1 MLNMSFQDRS
11 GAVLVLVDSPSRVV
25 GLARVPSSRLRNLPD
40 LASNALS
47 QALDYIGSPAART
60 GSVTQMGQAAADA
73 VDQGKLHVFI
83 MSQGSAP
90 KGHGRGYAAITP
102 KTVATPAGI
111 GADSIMGTGKTGG
124 FDASLVPG
132 AASGLSTIGG
142 MVDVARQVASV
153 ADHGLNLS
161 SALSLVGAVAKV
173 VTGGSLGA
181 AGMGTLPG
189 TIMNLTDAPLSHM
202 EDGVLVLDSPLDISA
217 CDLPIEGQEVLGD
230 PVALAT
236 GEEILPLVDARL
248 PGQEG
253 LVWQRLYR
261 SRLCESDVGLGRG
274 WRTPFHTRIEER
286 AGPDGQPE
294 SLLYHDEQGRKV
306 YFAHVRS
313 GAFSDQVAEGLRL
326 HRRYQP
332 HWGDDEMVIHFPD
345 GHVKAFTRAA
355 KQGPWRLSLWLTPH
369 HGHYRCD
376 YEGPRLVRIRCGDHT
391 TVQLEYTPEQ
401 RLTAVHHCRTSLA
414 ADEQAADTLLAT
426 LARYIYND
434 HGELVRAVDQYG
446 REEHYDYDNG
456 LLVCRT
462 LPSGYRHH
470 LHWSGNGPFARCVE
484 QYGDDKSFHYQM
496 HYSDDTSVEGQ
507 LHTTV
512 TLPDGHSHQYTFNSH
527 GRLLRKVAADGSE
540 ERYHYDLH
548 QRLTLHIDGD
558 GHYHRYVY
566 DPLGRLSE
574 ERHGDQHLHHRYNDA
589 GQCIATAD
597 SLGFRFVREFD
608 ASGALVR
615 EQQGVSFD
623 DVHHS
628 DQRLAS
634 HYHYREGQIS
644 AVTGPGQPTLHLSY
658 RADKVD
664 KSVST
669 HRPAAFTNA
678 PGMPLLAR
686 HGEQSWRYS
695 YSATGQLTALLSPTR
710 EVISWLYNERGQ
722 IIRQGRFLLGREDQ
736 REETHYQYD
745 TAGRLTQLT
754 LPDGQTEHL
763 AYAGLSQ
770 PTAITQAD
778 GSSVVLSYNAERQ
791 LTGLLRSDQ
800 AFFRL
805 RYNAC
810 QRLEHSQHFDDRQRH
825 YHWTPG
831 GQLQAID
838 EGSHEHPGPRIEL
851 THDALGSMIERRSYA
866 RRHDTAPRHSDHYQ
880 YDDRQRLTAAHN
892 EQARLLQQWRP
903 DNRLAACQGWYKDAT
918 GDLHEWHLRYD
929 YDEQGRLA
937 ELHLPDGTTVQHH
950 YDAHHRL
957 TGLSHQHCP
966 LLHRTLNAFGS
977 ETQRTLPGRE
987 PPLLSQTFD
996 HRDRLIGQQWTQHD
1010 QPRQRLYRYGLHQQL
1025 QQHSDSHSG
1034 TANYH
1039 YDALRQLQEVHLI
1052 DSGGNEQRHA
1062 YVFDSFGNPSHV
1074 AGQPAEA
1081 TCDRLT
1087 LLGERRYHYDE
1098 RGNQTE
1104 VRSLNGQLL
1113 QRRVFDTL
1121 NQLREVHSDTTSA
1134 WYDYDP
1140 LGRRIGK
1147 TVATY
1152 RLVQEEGDSH
1162 DPNGWTRQRLSRR
1175 HTHYYWQGHHLLGEQ
1190 TDGHYRWYLY
1200 EPTPQDSQRRSYRP
1214 LLLID
1219 HGHPYHYVLDQRGA
1233 PLALLDQQGHPVWQA
1248 EPDVWGHASVSLHSV
1263 ANPLRLQGQYEDEES
1278 GLHYNSYRYYDPHS
1292 GRYISQDPIGLL
1304 GGLNPYRYGPNP
1316 LSWID
1321 PLGLCAEAI
1330 EDIAGNGTDPGL
1342 LASGGSLLLDMIP
1355 GLGTLKA
1362 VGQAITGTDWV
1373 TGESVDRS
1381 GELIGAAMS
1390 IIPFGRVLS
1399 KGKKALDIAEEAA
1412 RKLKNAED
1420 WLKAGDKVATRA
1432 AQFMKKYKVPCFTP
1446 GKSLKDSYGNNTQKM
1461 EKEFYRQLKDQEAG
1475 INGMS
1480 VGQYLENRDI
1490 LNNLKAEYGSKKAR
1504 EILTGGS
1511 KAQQAARAKLE
1522 NEIEESVRTSLR
1534 KKGVSPAEMQE
1545 LVDAKVKEQMDQ
1557 LAALHNPDMIAGG
1570 DDVIGRI
1577 GNANVNSSIG
1587 AQWPGKVSGIDN
1599 AALEAVETLGAEAM
1613 MNVSL
1618 ERCK

>member
-1 MLNMSFQDRS
+1 MPCWRWSIP
-11 GAVLVLVDSPSRVV
+11 PSRVT
-25 GLARVPSSRLRNLPD
+25 GLSRAPSSRLRNLPD
-40 LASNALS
+40 LASSALTDVLS
-47 QALDYIGSPAART
+47 YLGSPAARA
-60 GSVTQMGQAAADA
+60 GNIAQMGQAAAEA
-73 VDQGKLHVFI
+73 VDQGKLHLFI
-83 MSQGSAP
+83 LSAGNAP

-102 KTVATPAGI
+102 KTVAMPAGI
-111 GADSIMGTGKTGG
+111 GADSIMGTGKIGG
-124 FDASLVPG
+124 FDANLAPG
-132 AASGLSTIGG
+132 ATYGISSLGG
-142 MVDVARQVASV
+142 MVDVAQQVASV
-153 ADHGLNLS
+153 AEHGLNLGN
-161 SALSLVGAVAKV
+161 ALSLVGTVAKV
-173 VTGGSLGA
+173 VTGGSLGT

-189 TIMNLTDAPLSHM
+189 PIMNLTEAPLSHM

-230 PVALAT
+230 PVSLAT

-286 AGPDGQPE
+286 AGRDGQPA

-306 YFAHVRS
+306 SFAPVRS
-313 GAFSDQVAEGLRL
+313 GAFSDQLAEGLRL

-332 HWGDDEMVIHFPD
+332 HRGDDEMVIHFPD
-345 GHVKAFTRAA
+345 GHVKAFTRAE
-355 KQGPWRLSLWLTPH
+355 QRGPWRLSLWLTPH

-376 YEGPRLVRIRCGDHT
+376 YDGSRLVRIRCGDHT
-391 TVQLEYTPEQ
+391 LLRLDYDPSQ
-401 RLTAVHHCRTSLA
+401 RLVAVHQCRVA
-414 ADEQAADTLLAT
+414 PDPAEQHEPVYEQAV
-426 LARYIYND
+426 LARYVYND
-434 HGELVRAVDQYG
+434 HGELLRAVDQYG
-446 REEHYDYDNG
+446 REEQYDYDNG
-456 LLVCRT
+456 LLICRT

-496 HYSDDTSVEGQ
+496 HYEEQEPEPGQ
-507 LHTTV
+507 VHLHTTV
-512 TLPDGHSHQYTFNSH
+512 TLPDGHSQHYTFNRH
-527 GRLLRKVAADGSE
+527 GRLLHKVAADGSE
-540 ERYHYDLH
+540 ERYHYDPH
-548 QRLTLHIDGD
+548 QRLTLHIDAD

-566 DPLGRLSE
+566 DPHGRLSE
-574 ERHGDQHLHHRYNDA
+574 EHHGDLHLHHVYNDL
-589 GQCIATAD
+589 GQRIATAD
-597 SLGFRFVREFD
+597 PLGFRFVREFD
-608 ASGALVR
+608 ARGALVR

-623 DVHHS
+623 DVHHP
-628 DQRLAS
+628 DQPLAS

-644 AVTGPGQPTLHLSY
+644 QVTGPGQPALHLSY

-664 KSVST
+664 SSVST

-678 PGMPLLAR
+678 PGMPLVAR
-686 HGEQSWRYS
+686 HGEQRWRYS

-722 IIRQGRFLLGREDQ
+722 IIRQGRFLPGREDQ

-745 TAGRLTQLT
+745 TAGRLTRLT
-754 LPDGQTEHL
+754 LPDGHTEHL

-770 PTAITQAD
+770 PTALTQAD

-805 RYNAC
+805 RYTAG
-810 QRLEHSQHFDDRQRH
+810 QRLQSSQHFDERQRH

-831 GQLQAID
+831 GQLQAIE
-838 EGSHEHPGPRIEL
+838 EGSPEQPGPRIAL
-851 THDALGSMIERRSYA
+851 AYDAQGMMTERHSYA
-866 RRHDTAPRHSDHYQ
+866 RRHDASPCQSDHYQ
-880 YDDRQRLTAAHN
+880 HDVRQRLTAAHN
-892 EQARLLQQWRP
+892 EQARLVWQWRP
-903 DNRLAACQGWYKDAT
+903 DNRLAAGQGWYKDPR
-918 GDLHEWHLRYD
+918 GDLHEWQLRYD

-937 ELHLPDGTTVQHH
+937 ELHLPDGTTVQRH
-950 YDAHHRL
+950 YDDHHRL

-966 LLHRTLNAFGS
+966 LLQRTLNAFGS

-987 PPLLSQTFD
+987 LPLLSQTFD

-1010 QPRQRLYRYGLHQQL
+1010 QPRQRQYRYGLHQQL
-1025 QQHSDSHSG
+1025 QQHSDSHRG
-1034 TANYH
+1034 TVNYH

-1052 DSGGNEQRHA
+1052 DDAGHEQRHA
-1062 YVFDSFGNPSHV
+1062 YVFDSFGNPSHI

-1081 TCDRLT
+1081 TYDRLT

-1104 VRSLNGQLL
+1104 VRSRTGELL
-1113 QRRVFDTL
+1113 QRRVFDAL
-1121 NQLREVHSDTTSA
+1121 NQLREVHSDSTSA

-1140 LGRRIGK
+1140 LGRRISK

-1152 RLVQEEGDSH
+1152 RRVQEEGDGD
-1162 DPNGWTRQRLSRR
+1162 DPGDWTRQRLSRR
-1175 HTHYYWQGHHLLGEQ
+1175 RTHYYWQGHHLLGEQ

-1200 EPTPQDSQRRSYRP
+1200 EPTAQDSQRDSYRP

-1219 HGHPYHYVLDQRGA
+1219 HGHAYHYVLDQRGA
-1233 PLALLDQQGHPVWQA
+1233 PMALLDQQGQPVWQA
-1248 EPDVWGHASVSLHSV
+1248 EPDVWGMATVSLDTV
-1263 ANPLRLQGQYEDEES
+1263 ANPLRLQGQYWDEES
-1278 GLHYNSYRYYDPHS
+1278 GLHYNRYRYYDPHS

-1330 EDIAGNGTDPGL
+1330 EDITGNGTEPGL

-1373 TGESVDRS
+1373 TGESVERS

-1399 KGKKALDIAEEAA
+1399 KSAKALDLVEEAA

-1432 AQFMKKYKVPCFTP
+1432 TQLMKKYKVPCFTP

-1475 INGMS
+1475 INSMT
-1480 VGQYLENRDI
+1480 VGRYLENREI
-1490 LNNLKAEYGSKKAR
+1490 LNELREQYGSKKAR
-1504 EILTGGS
+1504 EILTSGN

-1534 KKGVSPAEMQE
+1534 KKGVSPAEMQD

-1570 DDVIGRI
+1570 DDVIGRV

-1587 AQWPGKVSGIDN
+1587 AQWPGKVSGIDS